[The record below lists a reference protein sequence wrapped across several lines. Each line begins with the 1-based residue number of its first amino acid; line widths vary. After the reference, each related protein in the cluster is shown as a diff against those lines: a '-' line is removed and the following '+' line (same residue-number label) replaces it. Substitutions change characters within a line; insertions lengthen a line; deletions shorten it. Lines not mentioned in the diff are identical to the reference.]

1 MEETPSVKL
10 FPRQLIKRKRV
21 KFSRMYEPHL
31 NQLSNSNETH
41 ELVDD
46 VIFEDKASPT
56 VISQNNSRPTI
67 HWDFVV
73 EGDSSGKEQINT
85 DTDHFDALFARSNAS
100 PLPSPHP
107 RCYSSCSPATAPQSS
122 PSNTSAHFI
131 AKSQPLLPSSPSFK
145 PKQSCDSAIDASHKQ
160 STSSTSTPK
169 SQQSNPALART
180 KRKNFSLTHA
190 AQTFLQASNTQNE
203 QLEPLARSCS
213 YKRPQS
219 IKKYRQKKKEKEK
232 DQHQYFSAH
241 KSNTSAP
248 SQNSQSFYR
257 VTSDSFRKSIATP
270 TGRVSVADLMA
281 NDDTSDQRSS
291 PNTERAARIGSL
303 TLDQLKLPPDGGEEI
318 YLVRQFHTTSKGFV
332 NRGDSFK
339 RSFKRSDSTSR
350 RSSCRINTNITP
362 NDGTSSQEHDTNHSP
377 SSTKDIHTSI
387 PSLTH
392 NSSGAN
398 LNGLLDTH
406 FIDTNPSLSSIPLP
420 DHGDNDDEEEED
432 DDNPLVERI
441 QTEDGCVHDVHVYQ
455 VYLLG
460 MSGTGKCSLIRQ
472 FKTTEYRGIYDNSS
486 SVEDDPDNTV
496 SIMLDGVESRL
507 HIINM
512 DIDHIKSSV
521 VGDAYVVVYSIT
533 DRHSFQTALQ
543 FIKSI
548 RDNELAHNQSP
559 IKRHVPIILVGNKSD
574 LVRKRAVTKEA
585 ARHAALKNECK
596 FIETSAAINDKVD
609 DLLAGTLKQIRIN
622 EQFRNEQK
630 RRLTVANGSIDTNDS
645 EAPILTK
652 SACRKTSGMSS
663 RSSKNVFIKLL
674 NVFRKKPSRLPIDV
688 ENLNTGIG

>member
-1 MEETPSVKL
+1 
-10 FPRQLIKRKRV
+10 
-21 KFSRMYEPHL
+21 MYEPHI
-31 NQLSNSNETH
+31 NQLSNSNENH

-46 VIFEDKASPT
+46 VIFEDETSPT
-56 VISQNNSRPTI
+56 VISQHNSRPTI
-67 HWDFVV
+67 HWDLVV
-73 EGDSSGKEQINT
+73 EGDPSGKEQINT
-85 DTDHFDALFARSNAS
+85 DTDQFDALFARSNAS

-107 RCYSSCSPATAPQSS
+107 RCYSSCSPSPAPQLS
-122 PSNTSAHFI
+122 PSNTSAHLI

-145 PKQSCDSAIDASHKQ
+145 QKQSCDITTDTSHRQ

-219 IKKYRQKKKEKEK
+219 IKKYRQKKKEK
-232 DQHQYFSAH
+232 DQQQYFSAH
-241 KSNTSAP
+241 KSNTSTT
-248 SQNSQSFYR
+248 SQNNQSFHR
-257 VTSDSFRKSIATP
+257 VTSDSFRKSTATP
-270 TGRVSVADLMA
+270 TGRVSIADLMA
-281 NDDTSDQRSS
+281 NDDTSDQWSS

-303 TLDQLKLPPDGGEEI
+303 TLDQLKLPTDGGEEI

-339 RSFKRSDSTSR
+339 RSFKRSGSTSR
-350 RSSCRINTNITP
+350 RSSCRINPNITS
-362 NDGTSSQEHDTNHSP
+362 NDGASSQEHDTNHSP

-387 PSLTH
+387 SSLTN
-392 NSSGAN
+392 NSCGAN

-406 FIDTNPSLSSIPLP
+406 FVDTNPSLSSIPLP
-420 DHGDNDDEEEED
+420 DQIENEEEEDD

-441 QTEDGCVHDVHVYQ
+441 QTEDGRVHDIHVYQ

-472 FKTTEYRGIYDNSS
+472 FKTTEYRGIYDYSS

-512 DIDHIKSSV
+512 DIDHLKSSV
-521 VGDAYVVVYSIT
+521 AGDAYVVVYSIT

-548 RDNELAHNQSP
+548 RDNELVYNQSP

-574 LVRKRAVTKEA
+574 LVRKRSVTKEA
-585 ARHAALKNECK
+585 ARHAAFKNECK

-630 RRLTVANGSIDTNDS
+630 RRLTVVNGSVDTNDS
-645 EAPILTK
+645 EAPILAK
-652 SACRKTSGMSS
+652 SARRKPSEMSS
-663 RSSKNVFIKLL
+663 RRSKNVFIKFL